1 MITASEIYWILKLD
15 DIQNVLLFFS
25 IFTGVFGIFG
35 TVLTSAWGIC
45 SSNDDYYA
53 NEKRVAACRKRFVIT
68 TSISALLVIATA
80 MIPSTKQMAAI
91 KVIPAIANSEI
102 VGELS
107 ADAKELYRMGINAI
121 KEQLTG
127 NSKEKSNEG
136 AEK

>member
-15 DIQNVLLFFS
+15 AIQNVFLAFS
-25 IFTGVFGIFG
+25 VFTGMFGLAMVIC
-35 TVLTSAWGIC
+35 WGVN
-45 SSNDDYYA
+45 SVTAYDFDDKKIKEFA
-53 NEKRVAACRKRFVIT
+53 AACRKRFFVT
-68 TSISALLVIATA
+68 VLFFALLVIATA
-80 MIPSTKQMAAI
+80 MTPSTKQMAAI

-127 NSKEKSNEG
+127 NNKEQSK
-136 AEK
+136 

>member
-15 DIQNVLLFFS
+15 AIQNVFLIFS
-25 IFTGVFGIFG
+25 IFTGVFGLAMVIC
-35 TVLTSAWGIC
+35 WGVNSITAC
-45 SSNDDYYA
+45 DLDD
-53 NEKRVAACRKRFVIT
+53 EKVKEFAEACKKRFFIT
-68 TSISALLVIATA
+68 VPILALLVIATA
-80 MIPSTKQMAAI
+80 MIPTTKQMAAI

-127 NSKEKSNEG
+127 NNKEQSK
-136 AEK
+136 

>member
-15 DIQNVLLFFS
+15 AIRDVFFMFS
-25 IFTGVFGIFG
+25 IFTGIFG
-35 TVLTSAWGIC
+35 LAMVISWGINSVSDC
-45 SSNDDYYA
+45 DWIDKKA
-53 NEKRVAACRKRFVIT
+53 KELAAACKKQFFIT
-68 TSISALLVIATA
+68 VPILALLVIATA

-107 ADAKELYRMGINAI
+107 ADVKELYRMGINAI

-127 NSKEKSNEG
+127 NNKES
-136 AEK
+136 EK

>member
-1 MITASEIYWILKLD
+1 MITTSEIYWILKLD
-15 DIQNVLLFFS
+15 AIQNVFLTFSFLTGLFGLAMA
-25 IFTGVFGIFG
+25 IFWGVH
-35 TVLTSAWGIC
+35 
-45 SSNDDYYA
+45 SSMDEYFD
-53 NEKRVAACRKRFVIT
+53 NEKKAAACKKRFFIT
-68 TSISALLVIATA
+68 VPIFALLVIVTA

-127 NSKEKSNEG
+127 NNKEG
-136 AEK
+136 EK